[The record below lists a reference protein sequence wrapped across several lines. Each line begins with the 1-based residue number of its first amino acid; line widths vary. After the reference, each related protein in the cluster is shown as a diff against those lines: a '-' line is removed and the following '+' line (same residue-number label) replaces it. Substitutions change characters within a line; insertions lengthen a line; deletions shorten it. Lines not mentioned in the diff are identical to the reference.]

1 MKRLCYVYYLLYYAF
16 CRALSIFARHLPYY
30 KDLWLTAERKTEA
43 RDNGYHFFR
52 YMRTAHPEV
61 NCAFIIDSSSPD
73 YKKVSDLGKII
84 QPRTFRHML
93 AFACAKVCVSTHY
106 MSCAYDTYGFAVL
119 NRFGLIRKKSALIR
133 HGITSN
139 DLTELHYPN
148 ARVDILVCSAVPEYE
163 SMVKNYGHPDGVV
176 QRLGLCR
183 YDRLM
188 SPHDEKRCILVMP
201 TWRYFLRELPEEE
214 FAKSEYYRQ
223 FYSLINN
230 EKLNRAMEEHDYTL
244 TLYLHYELRRYSKLF
259 KTDNPR
265 IEIAALGTA
274 DVQDL
279 LMESSFLVTDYSSV
293 YFDFAYMGKPFLYLP
308 FDEDKFYKTQYKKGY
323 FDCRTDGFGPA
334 FADSCPAAEYIAEKI
349 CGGMKND
356 EVYKRRADAFFGRR
370 CANHCE
376 MTYNAVT
383 KLINR

>member
-1 MKRLCYVYYLLYYAF
+1 
-16 CRALSIFARHLPYY
+16 
-30 KDLWLTAERKTEA
+30 
-43 RDNGYHFFR
+43 
-52 YMRTAHPEV
+52 MRTAHPEV

-73 YKKVSDLGKII
+73 YKKVSDLGKTI

-188 SPHDEKRCILVMP
+188 SPHSESRRILVMP
-201 TWRYFLRELPEEE
+201 TWRYFLRELTDEE
-214 FAKSEYYRQ
+214 FLKSEYYRQ

-230 EKLNRAMEEHDYTL
+230 EKLNRAMEKHDYTL
-244 TLYLHYELRRYSKLF
+244 TLYLHYELQRYSKLF

-293 YFDFAYMGKPFLYLP
+293 YFDFAYMGKPLLYLP

-334 FADSCPAAEYIAEKI
+334 FADFRPAAEYIAEKI

-356 EVYKRRADAFFGRR
+356 EVYKQRADAFFGRR